1 MGLVTSPGMEPGPS
15 ALAAWSLNHWTAK
28 EVPHWSFLCTV
39 PPPCLCH
46 EVYAEWTHWTFSNS
60 DENTKL
66 RIWRL
71 DWDAG
76 SVAFWVYD
84 LEYVICLPELS
95 TSTHKM
101 ETTMA
106 TVSLGKGRLNKNRS
120 IHLASRQTSQY
131 MTLEGDEWNLS
142 SYWLRE
148 NSGESLLLPKF

>member
-1 MGLVTSPGMEPGPS
+1 MNSMQSEYTE
-15 ALAAWSLNHWTAK
+15 H
-28 EVPHWSFLCTV
+28 
-39 PPPCLCH
+39 
-46 EVYAEWTHWTFSNS
+46 FSNS
-60 DENTKL
+60 DKNTKL

-106 TVSLGKGRLNKNRS
+106 HCVTG
-120 IHLASRQTSQY
+120 
-131 MTLEGDEWNLS
+131 
-142 SYWLRE
+142 
-148 NSGESLLLPKF
+148 